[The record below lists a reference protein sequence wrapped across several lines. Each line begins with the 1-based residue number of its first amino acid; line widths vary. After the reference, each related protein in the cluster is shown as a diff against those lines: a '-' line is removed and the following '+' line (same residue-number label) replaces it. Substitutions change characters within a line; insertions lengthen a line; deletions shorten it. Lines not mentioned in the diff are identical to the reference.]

1 MKLLRTYFNKNR
13 FMEDIFCILA
23 LIMLIPL
30 FYLCL
35 TKIGTNPDPNI
46 EYITISDIPWKN
58 SVIKL
63 LIGLGVI
70 SVIGLLYDS
79 LLCHI
84 PDWILLVV
92 ASVIMTTI
100 AIIWIILTKTSPE
113 ADQIAAYI
121 YATSYL
127 DGDCSMLA
135 QGGYMSLNSQNLGLM
150 YVWMILIR
158 LFGEEPYLQFKIIVA
173 AMLPALVISGY
184 HVTGYLSKGSRKA
197 QFFYLLL
204 LLTNFPI
211 YGYTP
216 FLYGDLISTILIMCS
231 LWSFISLLTSPRVYK
246 AILLFLF
253 CTLAVF
259 MRMNAVIM
267 LVAYLVVIVGLF
279 LRSILKKRNHRF
291 GYLSLAMAT
300 IAIICA
306 IIASKLAINKLFDI
320 PEDAPATPALAY
332 IYMGNYN
339 WDYPGWWNGSH
350 VQIFSSNNYDVK
362 ETNKAAVKELQKVI
376 EHCKE
381 DPEFFKSFYGY
392 KLVAQWETPM
402 YQCLPMSRLYNR
414 NSFSW
419 VSDIYNR
426 QGIGL
431 LTEKYMKLYQLLLYF
446 SLLIIVLTRLFKKQF
461 DLIWYTP
468 FIGIFGGFLF
478 SLIWE
483 AKGRYVFPYFVY
495 AIPYMACVCGSLLKL
510 SLSKKKETAC

>member
-1 MKLLRTYFNKNR
+1 MKLLRTYFSKDR
-13 FMEDIFCILA
+13 FMEDLFCILA
-23 LIMLIPL
+23 LIMLVPL

-35 TKIGTNPDPNI
+35 TKIGTNPDPSI
-46 EYITISDIPWKN
+46 EYITISDTPWQKN
-58 SVIKL
+58 LLKL
-63 LIGLGVI
+63 ALALGVI
-70 SVIGLLYDS
+70 IVIGLFYDS
-79 LLCHI
+79 FLYRI
-84 PDWILLVV
+84 PDRILLTI
-92 ASVIMTTI
+92 SCVIVTVI
-100 AIIWIILTKTSPE
+100 AITWVVLTKTSPE
-113 ADQIAAYI
+113 ADQQAAYI
-121 YATSYL
+121 YATMYL
-127 DGDCSMLA
+127 EGDRSMLA

-184 HVTGYLSKGSRKA
+184 HITGFLSEHSRKA
-197 QFFYLLL
+197 QFFYLLFMV
-204 LLTNFPI
+204 TNFPI

-231 LWSFISLLTSPRVYK
+231 LWCFMSLLHKPRVYK
-246 AILLFLF
+246 ALLLFLL
-253 CTLAVF
+253 CALAVF

-279 LRSILKKRNHRF
+279 IRSILKKKNHKHT
-291 GYLSLAMAT
+291 YLSFILAT
-300 IAIICA
+300 IAIICS
-306 IIASKLAINKLFDI
+306 ILASKIAINKLFDI

-332 IYMGNYN
+332 IYMGNYD

-362 ETNKAAVKELQKVI
+362 ATNKAAVKELQEVF

-392 KLVAQWETPM
+392 KLIAQWETPM
-402 YQCLPMSRLYNR
+402 YQCLPMSRLYNKG
-414 NSFSW
+414 SFSW

-431 LTEKYMKLYQLLLYF
+431 LIEKYMKLYQLLLYF
-446 SLLIIVLTRLFKKQF
+446 SLLVLILIRLFKKQF

-468 FIGIFGGFLF
+468 LIGVFGGFLF

-495 AIPYMACVCGSLLKL
+495 AIPYMACVCGSIFRYQKNRVG
-510 SLSKKKETAC
+510 